1 MNNQTKFSI
10 TEIKY
15 LLKKYPYM
23 KSRGIYKAVTEII
36 EKCLDSSDEDTRT
49 LAESIYFNGKSIVSM
64 QFEVYLSESQI
75 LRKLNALNK
84 KILIECILS
93 NRMKAFKTAYTK
105 LKKET

>member
-10 TEIKY
+10 KEIKY

-23 KSRGIYKAVTEII
+23 KSRGIYKSVTEVI
-36 EKCLDSSDEDTRT
+36 EKCLEASDEETVT
-49 LAESIYFNGKSIVSM
+49 LTESIYFKGKSIVSM

-75 LRKLNALNK
+75 LRKLNTLNK
-84 KILIECILS
+84 KILIECVLS